1 MKWLNAAVLAAVAA
15 PVAAQNFTTAAEVKP
30 ILMLTKGNWV
40 AVREFN
46 GQDLLYFTHLEAW
59 RCGLDQVRYFVN
71 EGKPLMREMEPCYED
86 TPTPNALKL
95 EGHLPYNTHE
105 LGSIETVTVEVTF
118 DDGTIERET
127 FERANIM
134 TP

>member
-1 MKWLNAAVLAAVAA
+1 MRRALILAMVLAGPAQAA
-15 PVAAQNFTTAAEVKP
+15 NFTTAEEVKP
-30 ILMLTKGNWV
+30 ILQMTQGNWV

-46 GQDLLYFTHLEAW
+46 GQDLLYFTHLESW
-59 RCGLDQVRYFVN
+59 RCGLDQVRYFIN
-71 EGKPLMREMEPCYED
+71 EGKPQVREMEPCYDD

-95 EGHLPYNTHE
+95 EGHLPYVVHK
-105 LGSIETVTVEVTF
+105 LGSIQTVTVEVTY
-118 DDGTIERET
+118 DDGSLDRAT